1 MIADRTRIKS
11 LLFRAAYYPREHF
24 NRMDNL
30 SKQQLNDIAN
40 RYRADILEYASELKM
55 CNKDKEPDRHLFISN
70 KIEELQAKY
79 QIVRGKKVPLP

>member
-1 MIADRTRIKS
+1 MIADKH
-11 LLFRAAYYPREHF
+11 LLFRTAYYPREHF

-55 CNKDKEPDRHLFISN
+55 CNKDKEPERHEFITN

-79 QIVRGKKVPLP
+79 QIVRGKKIVLP